1 LKSSSCLASRQ
12 STTDRPRSGI
22 SGSLIGA
29 SIEKL
34 SVRQTGSVTGTFQ
47 LSLRVR
53 VACSVPLVL
62 LAGVLAVGGIDTGGV
77 WGPLGAVGAVF
88 VLVIAW
94 RSWQLR
100 VDDLGDGVRIVN
112 WTLTVEVPWD
122 EIDPFEF
129 DGRVSLRRR
138 DLRTVPLSA
147 FPFPSRDVFGI
158 ARRRNHAAFLALE
171 SIRKKRRKQARKKST
186 TCTWPLNR
194 HLGGT
199 PPQMVHPYTG
209 QERTPIASNECVAA
223 AETHAAVRAI

>member
-1 LKSSSCLASRQ
+1 M
-12 STTDRPRSGI
+12 
-22 SGSLIGA
+22 
-29 SIEKL
+29 
-34 SVRQTGSVTGTFQ
+34 RQTGPVTGTFQ

-122 EIDPFEF
+122 EIDRFEF

-147 FPFPSRDVFGI
+147 FPLTW
-158 ARRRNHAAFLALE
+158 RNAASNCASL
-171 SIRKKRRKQARKKST
+171 
-186 TCTWPLNR
+186 
-194 HLGGT
+194 
-199 PPQMVHPYTG
+199 TG
-209 QERTPIASNECVAA
+209 QERTPIASNECVAG